1 MQTLESSGSLRESPQ
16 GPQGLQSTPSHLQ
29 GLRGRPTAT
38 RTGMGSPSHRVR
50 AVLWPSGPRGDAP
63 GHRKGLSPLAGEL
76 GQLTRMALDVGR
88 GKVPSW
94 EVSE

>member
-1 MQTLESSGSLRESPQ
+1 MQTLESSGSLGESPQ